1 MSIQEYIRIIRQR
14 GWIVLL
20 AAILASSAAYG
31 ISYYQE
37 ALYRATVHV
46 STVPARADHGLGM
59 TARELLRN
67 FAANIYTP
75 ESAQRAIDIAQLDQN
90 PYDFLGRLSIVPDN
104 STYTIEIEARDRD
117 GENAKLMALTMAD
130 LFVDERTAYY
140 AQQDKRDRIEVKVR
154 SRAIGYDQIQP
165 KPLLNAIAG
174 AVLGLLFG
182 VALVFFLTWLE
193 SDLLRSP
200 ITLERTLDI
209 SVVGAIPIEG

>member
-14 GWIVLL
+14 GWIILL
-20 AAILASSAAYG
+20 AALLAAGGGYG
-31 ISYYQE
+31 ISFLQE
-37 ALYRATVHV
+37 ELYRATVHV

-75 ESAQRAIDIAQLDQN
+75 EAAQQAIDIAQLDQN
-90 PYDFLGRLSIVPDN
+90 PYDFLGRIFIVPDN

-117 GENAKLMALTMAD
+117 GEVAKLMALTMAD

-154 SRAIGYDQIQP
+154 SRAIGYSQIQP
-165 KPLLNAIAG
+165 KPMLNAIAG
-174 AVLGLLFG
+174 GVLGLLFG
-182 VALVFFLTWLE
+182 VGLVFFLTWLE

-200 ITLERTLDI
+200 SSLEKTLGLE
-209 SVVGAIPIEG
+209 VVGAIPVEG